1 MVRELEGG
9 LDGKGLRIGLVVA
22 RFNEEVTARLL
33 DGALSA
39 LGEHGVSQDQITVA
53 WVPGSFEIPL
63 VARKLAESAR
73 YDAVVCLG
81 AVIKKETAHFEY
93 VSDQASTGIAAVGR
107 ETGVPVLFG
116 VLTTYSQQ
124 QALERSGGKEGN
136 KGYDAAVAAI
146 RMADLM
152 RRLEAD

>member
-1 MVRELEGG
+1 MRELEGG
-9 LDGKGLRIGLVVA
+9 LDGRGLRVGLVVA
-22 RFNEEVTARLL
+22 RFNQEVTARLL

-39 LGEHGVSQDQITVA
+39 LGEHGVSQDRITVA

-81 AVIKKETAHFEY
+81 AVIKKETAHFKH
-93 VSDQASTGIAAVGR
+93 VSDQVSTGIAAVGR

-124 QALERSGGKEGN
+124 QALERSGGEEGN

>member
-1 MVRELEGG
+1 VREVEGG
-9 LDGKGLRIGLVVA
+9 LDGRGLRVGLVVA
-22 RFNEEVTARLL
+22 RFNEEVTTRLL

-39 LGEHGVSQDQITVA
+39 LGEHGVSQEQITVA

-81 AVIKKETAHFEY
+81 AVVKKETAHFEY
-93 VSDQASTGIAAVGR
+93 VSDQTATGIAAVGR

-116 VLTTYSQQ
+116 VLTTYTQE
-124 QALERSGGKEGN
+124 QAMERSGGREGN

-146 RMADLM
+146 RMADLL
-152 RRLEAD
+152 RRLESD

>member
-1 MVRELEGG
+1 MRELEGG
-9 LDGKGLRIGLVVA
+9 LDGRGLRVGLVVA
-22 RFNEEVTARLL
+22 RFNQEVTARLL

-39 LGEHGVSQDQITVA
+39 LGEHGVSQDRITVA

-81 AVIKKETAHFEY
+81 AVIKKETAHFKH
-93 VSDQASTGIAAVGR
+93 VSDQVSTGIAAVGR

>member
-1 MVRELEGG
+1 MRELEGG
-9 LDGKGLRIGLVVA
+9 LDGRGLRVGLVVA
-22 RFNEEVTARLL
+22 RFNQEVTARLL

-39 LGEHGVSQDQITVA
+39 LGEHGVSQDRITVA

-63 VARKLAESAR
+63 VARNLAESAR

-81 AVIKKETAHFEY
+81 AVIKKETAHFKH
-93 VSDQASTGIAAVGR
+93 VSDQVSTGIAAVGR